1 MSIQSL
7 SRSIRLCIRSE
18 AMVAEIRLLTYA
30 RKVMLA
36 SVAFLA
42 GLIGF
47 AFFNLA
53 LFEYLQSLWGP
64 IGAPL
69 AIGLGNIVCAAG
81 FLLWAKMVKPGPELA
96 LAEDLRNLA
105 GSELESQ
112 FHSQSES
119 SSILNSLSGANGASV
134 VRLLVPTVISI
145 ITAMQRPKQAK

>member
-1 MSIQSL
+1 MT
-7 SRSIRLCIRSE
+7 RSIRLCIRSE
-18 AMVAEIRLLTYA
+18 AMVAEIKLLTYA
-30 RKVMLA
+30 RKIMLA
-36 SVAFLA
+36 SLAFLV

-47 AFFNLA
+47 AFMNLA

-81 FLLWAKMVKPGPELA
+81 LLLLAKMVKPGPELA

-112 FHSQSES
+112 FQSQSES
-119 SSILNSLSGANGASV
+119 SGVNSSSV
-134 VRLLVPTVISI
+134 VRLLVPTIISI
-145 ITAMQRPKQAK
+145 VSAMQRSKQAK